1 MSASE
6 TVMHQMFANLVAQ
19 YHPFANYL
27 GYQEGENGFLV
38 IYDGGNGRQ
47 AMVVDINGEVV
58 QDTTMGTTRTVG
70 LVTLGALLLGGLFGD
85 R

>member
-6 TVMHQMFANLVAQ
+6 TVMHQMFANLVAE

-27 GYQEGENGFLV
+27 GYQEGENGFII

-47 AMVVDINGEVV
+47 AMVVDTHGNIV
-58 QDTTMGTTRTVG
+58 QDTTLGTTRTLG
-70 LVTLGALLLGGLFGD
+70 LLALGAWLLGD